1 MSFSSEVKEEL
12 SRHLGKSRHCQIAEL
27 AALIAF
33 DGKVQVSES
42 GCDLFL
48 DSENELLNTKYEL
61 LLKKLFDFSEEKRE
75 KSGREQKKIYETVKM
90 WIQTSETFLLSAI
103 LALSGGFQDAYTYNV
118 RNEVFSNAQTG
129 NVVLMSQYLMMG
141 EWMKGLSYLF
151 PILSFAFGVLV
162 AERIGHR
169 YKKAKR
175 IHWRQIVVAI
185 EIIILFVVGFIPH
198 RYDMIAT
205 MLVSFSCSMQ
215 VQSFRKVNGYGYAS
229 TMCIGNLRSGTESLS
244 IYLRDRNIG
253 ALKKTAHYYGIILIF
268 AIGAGIGGVCSLHIG
283 IRAIWG
289 SSVLLAIVCAM
300 MVREHR

>member
-1 MSFSSEVKEEL
+1 MGVMKSLFSGKQMSE
-12 SRHLGKSRHCQIAEL
+12 
-27 AALIAF
+27 AF
-33 DGKVQVSES
+33 I
-42 GCDLFL
+42 C
-48 DSENELLNTKYEL
+48 
-61 LLKKLFDFSEEKRE
+61 
-75 KSGREQKKIYETVKM
+75 
-90 WIQTSETFLLSAI
+90 SAF
-103 LALSGGFQDAYTYNV
+103 LALSGGFQDAYTYNT

-129 NVVLMSQYLMMG
+129 NVVLMSQHLMIG

-151 PILSFAFGVLV
+151 PILSFALGVLV

-229 TMCIGNLRSGTESLS
+229 TMCIGNMRSGTEALCAYFHTKDKE
-244 IYLRDRNIG
+244 ILRK
-253 ALKKTAHYYGIILIF
+253 ALTYFGVVLLF
-268 AIGAGIGGVCSLHIG
+268 ALGAGIGSVATLHWG
-283 IRAIWG
+283 TGTIWLSCG
-289 SSVLLAIVCAM
+289 LLTISFLIM
-300 MVREHR
+300 FIHDEEQKLNE